1 VLLFVLQIME
11 VFKVAPYDQI
21 LFLNGEYL
29 RENHLNLGQLGV
41 LPGSAIFLKVA
52 VASQFSPLS
61 VKQSDPGFS

>member
-1 VLLFVLQIME
+1 MLQIME

-52 VASQFSPLS
+52 APNSHS
-61 VKQSDPGFS
+61 VQPYRSLLNRDD

>member
-1 VLLFVLQIME
+1 ME

-41 LPGSAIFLKVA
+41 LPGSAIFLKV
-52 VASQFSPLS
+52 P
-61 VKQSDPGFS
+61 